1 MPSFHHFVA
10 VFPLPFRHCSAIV
23 HIPLFCENY
32 VRKFR
37 SVPCVNGK
45 QAATA
50 VEGLTSLTSRPI
62 RGTVSYSALTSHVGI
77 GSSIQCLFGVW
88 RMTESWLAGSTAT
101 QTSILETFAMI
112 LSARFYQ
119 LRGLYLYLLLQAL
132 RAHLLCTLLH
142 SEDLCII
149 GLDRVSSNWQLLTLL
164 TYHWNHPRCPYT
176 GWRNTSQD
184 VIQSFYD
191 TPATK

>member
-1 MPSFHHFVA
+1 MSSFHHFVA

-37 SVPCVNGK
+37 SVTGVNGK

-62 RGTVSYSALTSHVGI
+62 RGTVSYSALASHVGI

-101 QTSILETFAMI
+101 QTSILETFVMF
-112 LSARFYQ
+112 LSARFARFISFKIFDFTCCYKHFVHICYAHYST
-119 LRGLYLYLLLQAL
+119 LRICAL
-132 RAHLLCTLLH
+132 SDWTA
-142 SEDLCII
+142 
-149 GLDRVSSNWQLLTLL
+149 SSKWQLLTLL
-164 TYHWNHPRCPYT
+164 TYHWRRSSSPVQLLRINSTLSR
-176 GWRNTSQD
+176 
-184 VIQSFYD
+184 
-191 TPATK
+191 K